1 MADYRV
7 HIDDADDLARQLLD
21 ALAARGAVEPLGGA
35 SGRVLVVGG
44 ARSGKSAWAEAQY
57 ANRECDYVATSA
69 TPDDDAEWAERVR
82 IHRERRPSTWR
93 TVETL
98 DVAGVLET
106 PGPPTLVDCLA
117 VWTTRQLDGAGAWED
132 EPGWREK
139 LAAERSRLIDAVRA
153 TQREVILVSN
163 EVGSGV
169 VPATFSGRVFR
180 DELGRVNATVGAV
193 CDQVW
198 LVTAGIA
205 RRLK

>member
-21 ALAARGAVEPLGGA
+21 ALAARGNVEPLGGA

-57 ANRECDYVATSA
+57 ARRECDYVATSA

-82 IHRERRPSTWR
+82 IHRERRPSTWN

-98 DVAGVLET
+98 DVAGVLAT